1 MLLFLSFAAEDSEVA
16 EKIALWFSARGI
28 RVCSRRGTH
37 SDDSAVTGDFES
49 KIGQADAFISV
60 MSPDYLASA
69 SCRRER
75 VVARHREP
83 PDVGGHR
90 PFIHVLEVRES
101 LFHDAG
107 ELTARHWADMTSGR
121 DTDDVLSRVLVELT
135 APEDASATPESGA
148 GREPPRFRN
157 REEELD
163 QVIDGLTSQAG
174 DHFWMVIAPPQLGK
188 SWFLDRININLE
200 DSPAHPSWT
209 VKLVDVREKPPEV
222 RGNAG
227 AILGMLLGI
236 NNPVATDS
244 NSLTQLAGR
253 IIRAGRPHLC
263 LLDSAEL
270 LDTQTAKTLRRC
282 LSQIRGNVEGAQ
294 TENIRFALVV
304 ASRGVGWGGV
314 SPRPQLRKLRLTE
327 FRAEI
332 IAQALREMS
341 GRMRRMFSDEE
352 LRRHAKHVDRL
363 SEGLPALLYSYLSW
377 IHEQNWVRMGR
388 LEEEHQ
394 FDRLTQPYI
403 DRELLS
409 AGSLFGPGAAP
420 TEEQRRCV
428 EAALR
433 ILVAYRFFTKAHLSQ
448 HTGQGGILQPFLD
461 IVGWTLDKLIDEI
474 GGTDLLDRPQSHP
487 WDSIYAPIRRL
498 LSRSWYPSDASLAD
512 AHFSAGQF
520 MRSWGSAQL
529 GSDQAV
535 ALVECLWHRSQ
546 LLSLNGA
553 PNPGQDLLEFARHM
567 TGNLTE
573 SPGWSVNELRNYA
586 VIRMNE
592 DEELA
597 EAAERIG
604 VSIDE
609 LMEAVGG
616 NQL

>member
-1 MLLFLSFAAEDSEVA
+1 MLLFLSFAAEDSDVA
-16 EKIALWFSARGI
+16 ERIALWFSARDI
-28 RVCSRRGTH
+28 RICSRRGTRG
-37 SDDSAVTGDFES
+37 DDPAVIGDFES
-49 KIGQADAFISV
+49 KIGQADAFIAV

-83 PDVGGHR
+83 PDVAGR
-90 PFIHVLEVRES
+90 NPFIHVLEVRQS

-107 ELTARHWADMTSGR
+107 ELTARPWPDMTSGR
-121 DTDDVLSRVLVELT
+121 GTDEVLSQVLVDLS
-135 APEDASATPESGA
+135 APEDTPPPPESSA
-148 GREPPRFRN
+148 APEPPRFRN

-188 SWFLDRININLE
+188 SWFLDRINIDLE
-200 DSPAHPSWT
+200 DRPANPPWA

-236 NNPVATDS
+236 NRPVATDA
-244 NSLTQLAGR
+244 NSLKQLAGR
-253 IIRAGRPHLC
+253 LIGAGRPHLC

-270 LDTQTAKTLRRC
+270 LDAQTARTLRRC
-282 LSQIRGNVEGAQ
+282 LSQIRSNVEGARR
-294 TENIRFALVV
+294 EHIRFALVV
-304 ASRGVGWGGV
+304 ASRRVGWGGV
-314 SPRPQLRKLRLTE
+314 TPRPQLRKLRLTE
-327 FRAEI
+327 FKPEI
-332 IAQALREMS
+332 IAQALRDMS
-341 GRMRRMFSDEE
+341 GRMGAGFSDVE
-352 LRRHAKHVDRL
+352 LRRHAEHVDRL

-377 IHEQNWVRMGR
+377 IRKQNWVGMED
-388 LEEEHQ
+388 LAEEHQ

-420 TEEQRRCV
+420 TEERRSCV

-448 HTGQGGILQPFLD
+448 HTGSDGILQPFLD
-461 IVGWTLDKLIDEI
+461 TVGWTLEKLIDEI
-474 GGTDLLDRPQSHP
+474 GGTDLLDRPQDHP
-487 WDSIYAPIRRL
+487 WDSIYPPIRRL
-498 LSRSWYPSDASLAD
+498 LSRSWYPSDASLAH
-512 AHFSAGQF
+512 AHFSAGKF
-520 MRSWGSAQL
+520 MQSWGSAQL
-529 GSDQAV
+529 GTDQAV
-535 ALVECLWHRSQ
+535 ALVERLWHRSQ
-546 LLSLNGA
+546 LLSLNDA
-553 PNPGQDLLEFARHM
+553 SNPRQDLLEFARQM
-567 TGNLTE
+567 AGSLTE
-573 SPGWSVNELRNYA
+573 SPGWSTGELRNYA
-586 VIRMNE
+586 VNRMGE

-597 EAAERIG
+597 DAAELIG

>member
-1 MLLFLSFAAEDSEVA
+1 MLLFLSFAVEDSEVA
-16 EKIALWFSARGI
+16 EEIARWFSARDVRI
-28 RVCSRRGTH
+28 SSRRGTRR
-37 SDDSAVTGDFES
+37 DDPTVTGDFES
-49 KIGQADAFISV
+49 KIGQADAFIAV
-60 MSPDYLASA
+60 MSPDYPASA

-83 PDVGGHR
+83 PDVAGHR
-90 PFIHVLEVRES
+90 PFIHVLLVRQT

-107 ELTARHWADMTSGR
+107 GLTNRPWWDMTGGR
-121 DTDDVLSRVLVELT
+121 DMDGVLGRVLAELT
-135 APEDASATPESGA
+135 APQDTPSLPESGA
-148 GREPPRFRN
+148 GPEPPRFRN

-200 DSPAHPSWT
+200 DRPADPPWT
-209 VKLVDVREKPPEV
+209 IKLVDVREKPDEV
-222 RGNAG
+222 RKSPG
-227 AILGMLLGI
+227 AILGMLLGS
-236 NNPVATDS
+236 NNPVPTDS
-244 NSLTQLAGR
+244 NNLKQLAGR
-253 IIRAGRPHLC
+253 LIRTGRPHLC

-270 LDTQTAKTLRRC
+270 LDAQTAKTLRWC
-282 LSQIRGNVEGAQ
+282 LSQLRSNVEGAQ

-314 SPRPQLRKLRLTE
+314 SPKPQLRKLRLTE
-327 FRAEI
+327 FKPEI

-341 GRMRRMFSDEE
+341 GRMGSRFGDAE
-352 LRRHAKHVDRL
+352 LRRHAEHVDRL
-363 SEGLPALLYSYLSW
+363 SEGLPALLYSYLNW
-377 IHEQNWVRMGR
+377 IHDQNWVGLDR

-403 DRELLS
+403 DRGLLS

-420 TEEQRRCV
+420 TEEQRSCV

-448 HTGQGGILQPFLD
+448 HIGAGGSLQPFLD
-461 IVGWTLDKLIDEI
+461 TVGWTLEKLIDEI

-498 LSRSWYPSDASLAD
+498 LSRSWYPSDASLAH

-520 MRSWGSAQL
+520 MQSWGSAQL

-535 ALVECLWHRSQ
+535 ALVECLWHRAQ
-546 LLSLNGA
+546 LLRLNGA
-553 PNPGQDLLEFARHM
+553 LNPGQDLLEFARQLA
-567 TGNLTE
+567 GNLTE
-573 SPGWSVNELRNYA
+573 SPGWSVAELRKYA
-586 VIRMNE
+586 VIRMGE

-604 VSIDE
+604 ISIED
-609 LMEAVGG
+609 LIEAAGG

>member
-1 MLLFLSFAAEDSEVA
+1 VLVFLSFAAEDSEVA
-16 EKIALWFSARGI
+16 ERIARWFNRRDVRI
-28 RVCSRRGTH
+28 CSRRGTR
-37 SDDSAVTGDFES
+37 SDDPTVTGDFES
-49 KIGQADAFISV
+49 KIGQADSFITV

-83 PDVGGHR
+83 PDVAGRR

-101 LFHDAG
+101 HFHDAG
-107 ELTARHWADMTSGR
+107 ELTARPWSDMTGGHN
-121 DTDDVLSRVLVELT
+121 TDDALGPVLAELT
-135 APEDASATPESGA
+135 APDDAPSLPESGA

-157 REEELD
+157 RKEELD
-163 QVIDGLTSQAG
+163 LVIDGLTSQSG

-200 DSPAHPSWT
+200 ERPADPPWT
-209 VKLVDVREKPPEV
+209 VKLVELREKPEQV
-222 RGNAG
+222 RKNAG

-236 NNPVATDS
+236 NDPVATDS
-244 NSLTQLAGR
+244 NNLKHLAGR
-253 IIRAGRPHLC
+253 LIGARRPHLC

-270 LDTQTAKTLRRC
+270 LDAQTARTLRRC
-282 LSQIRGNVEGAQ
+282 LSQIRSNVEGAQ
-294 TENIRFALVV
+294 TKNIRFALVV

-314 SPRPQLRKLRLTE
+314 IPKPQLRKLRLTE
-327 FRAEI
+327 FKPEI

-341 GRMRRMFSDEE
+341 GRMGSRFGDAE
-352 LRRHAKHVDRL
+352 LRQHAEHVDRL
-363 SEGLPALLYSYLSW
+363 SEGLPALLYSYLNW
-377 IHEQNWVRMGR
+377 IHDQNWAGMDR
-388 LEEEHQ
+388 LAEEHQ
-394 FDRLTQPYI
+394 FDQLTQPYI
-403 DRELLS
+403 NRELLS

-420 TEEQRRCV
+420 TEEQRSCV
-428 EAALR
+428 EEALR

-448 HTGQGGILQPFLD
+448 HTGPDRTLQPFLD
-461 IVGWTLDKLIDEI
+461 TVGWTLEKLIDEI

-498 LSRSWYPSDASLAD
+498 LSRSWYPSDASLAH

-520 MRSWGSAQL
+520 MQSWGSAQQ

-535 ALVECLWHRSQ
+535 ALVECLWHQSQ

-553 PNPGQDLLEFARHM
+553 PNPGQDLLDFARRM
-567 TGNLTE
+567 AGALTE
-573 SPGWSVNELRNYA
+573 STGWSVAELRKYA
-586 VIRMNE
+586 VNRMDE

-604 VSIDE
+604 LPIDE
-609 LMEAVGG
+609 LIEAVGG
-616 NQL
+616 NQR